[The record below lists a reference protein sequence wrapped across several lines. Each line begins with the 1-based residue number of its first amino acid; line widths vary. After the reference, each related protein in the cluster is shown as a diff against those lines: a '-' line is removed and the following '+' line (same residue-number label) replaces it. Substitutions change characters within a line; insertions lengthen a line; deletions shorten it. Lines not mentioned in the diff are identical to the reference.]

1 MVQVSTEHIALEY
14 ETGESAF
21 PNDFDQAGGL
31 ERFRVG
37 GKRRGADSV
46 GFE

>member
-21 PNDFDQAGGL
+21 PNDFDQAGGR
-31 ERFRVG
+31 EHFRVV
-37 GKRRGADSV
+37 GKRRGADF
-46 GFE
+46 GGL